1 MDWAN
6 VFITFGSAL
15 GGALAG
21 AYASYLLTRQ
31 QDIRRSRTERTLRLM
46 EQYNSPDFLKVR
58 GDADRTLGAYFET
71 HEPCSWNEL
80 YDDLKEDYT
89 PVSSVYHFFQQV
101 LFFHESG
108 EIDNDI
114 AQKYWSRHYNHWYS
128 KYFGSLSDASIRK
141 GDETEN
147 STTRR
152 LLHWFSSK
160 QIEK

>member
-1 MDWAN
+1 MDWTN
-6 VFITFGSAL
+6 VFINFGSAL

-21 AYASYLLTRQ
+21 AYASYVLTRQ
-31 QDIRRSRTERTLRLM
+31 QDIRRSRVERTLRLM
-46 EQYNSPDFLKVR
+46 EQYNSPDFLKMR
-58 GDADRTLGAYFET
+58 GDASRILDAYFET

-80 YDDLKEDYT
+80 YDGLKENYT
-89 PVSSVYHFFQQV
+89 PVSAVYHFFQQV

-108 EIDNDI
+108 EIDDNM
-114 AQKYWSRHYNHWYS
+114 AQKYWARHYNHWYS
-128 KYFGSLSDASIRK
+128 KRFGSLSDASIRN